1 MGSHSIQSSKTN
13 KHAKGYQMKA
23 LFTNILNSFKND
35 KDGFSA
41 RKLTAFGLMG
51 CIVYIHK
58 YYVTSENATEMA
70 IIDLCGVLIA
80 LGIVTAQNIIELK
93 NGKNSGNTPT
103 VS

>member
-1 MGSHSIQSSKTN
+1 
-13 KHAKGYQMKA
+13 MKI

-41 RKLTAFGLMG
+41 RKSTAFALVG
-51 CIVYIHK
+51 CIIYIHA
-58 YYVTSENATEMA
+58 YHVTNENSAEMA

-93 NGKNSGNTPT
+93 NGKNSGNTPP

>member
-1 MGSHSIQSSKTN
+1 
-13 KHAKGYQMKA
+13 MKN
-23 LFTNILNSFKND
+23 FITNILNSFKND

-41 RKLTAFGLMG
+41 RKLTAFALMG
-51 CIVYIHK
+51 CIMYIHK
-58 YYVTSENATEMA
+58 YYVTAENATEVL

-93 NGKNSGNTPT
+93 NGKNSNNSPT